1 VLKEPPFEESAEVAA
16 MGQPRVAYLR
26 YRLLPRDEATE
37 FQAPPLHIERDEF
50 DVYVGPEGKGVRAPF
65 ASVSTSLA
73 GSETTRIRRDV
84 EALVTFKAD
93 HQSEREAH
101 EAVRPFLE
109 AWLFSAALEEPGR
122 PQPFS
127 LEFAGS
133 LIVDSDPP
141 PGQDAKYVVS
151 GGGSFYVRPPEQQI
165 VIETFGEPPERF
177 AADRHVITLWRRWKR
192 YLDGKDTLAAAA
204 YACLTYVENEV
215 AQGEREA
222 AANLRVSRRVLQ
234 TIGRLTSNVG
244 DEETARKFDPGPRR
258 AHTAAEVAF
267 LEAAITALIRRVGE
281 VAAGGATEL
290 QKIGLADLPRP

>member
-1 VLKEPPFEESAEVAA
+1 

-26 YRLLPRDEATE
+26 YRLLPGDDATE

-50 DVYVGPEGKGVRAPF
+50 DVHVGPEGEGVRAPF
-65 ASVSTSLA
+65 ASVGVA

-84 EALVTFKAD
+84 EALVTFKAH

-109 AWLFSAALEEPGR
+109 AWVMAAALEEPGR

-133 LIVDSDPP
+133 LIVDVDPP
-141 PGQDAKYVVS
+141 PGEDAKYVVS
-151 GGGSFYVRPPEQQI
+151 GEGSFYVRPPHQQI
-165 VIETFGEPPERF
+165 VIEKFPEPPEGF

-192 YLDGKDTLAAAA
+192 YLDGEDTLPAAA
-204 YACLTYVENEV
+204 YACLTYVEREV
-215 AQGEREA
+215 ARGEREA
-222 AANLRVSRRVLQ
+222 AANLRVSRPVLQ
-234 TIGRLTSNVG
+234 TIARLTSNVG
-244 DEETARKFDPGPRR
+244 DEETARKFEAGPRR

-267 LEAAITALIRRVGE
+267 LKAAVTALIRRVGE
-281 VAAGGATEL
+281 VAAGDASEL
-290 QKIGLADLPRP
+290 SEIGLADLPRP